1 MAWPTSTNPKEQTVS
16 VRMTPTLVARVN
28 TVVLALGMS
37 RSDFIRDAIE
47 TATKKHERA
56 AARRGMN
63 PSVSSAAEDTES
75 EDE

>member
-28 TVVLALGMS
+28 AAVLALGMS
-37 RSDFIRDAIE
+37 RSDFIRDAVE

-56 AARRGMN
+56 AARRSVN
-63 PSVSSAAEDTES
+63 PSTLSSEKES
-75 EDE
+75 TDE

>member
-47 TATKKHERA
+47 TATKKHERT
-56 AARRGMN
+56 AARRDVN
-63 PSVSSAAEDTES
+63 PSTLNSEKES
-75 EDE
+75 TDE